1 MSGIERVELM
11 ELGQRLSEA
20 GIDVD
25 PLTLW
30 QQFSREVS
38 GQYELSGFVKW
49 LGIKG
54 IVDQALV
61 EELLA
66 EIAVEVTGLDVLG
79 SFYDRTRT
87 VDLKHGDILMPVA
100 APLRKTHYLM
110 LKQVGAGAMGEVHL
124 AKDRLLR
131 RTVAFKKLL
140 QKAMDPAIVMRFLG
154 EAQITSQLDHPH
166 VVPIYGLESNPEGG
180 IAYTMKMVHGDS
192 LKQWLA
198 GVKVAYH
205 LEAVSDEQRLASR
218 IRLFLKICDAL
229 SFAHSKGV
237 IHRDLKPANI
247 MLGRYGEVYVMDWG
261 IARPFGPA
269 MKAVSNGEAIEVDSL
284 ELYAHEA
291 GQIVGTP
298 RYMSPEQAAGMND
311 ELDQRS
317 DLFAMGLILY
327 EMVSLRQAIQAKNMQ
342 QTLHKV
348 IKRELEPLAHLYGEA
363 IPPALAAIINRAT
376 ARRRAERYANIAE
389 LADDLRRLLAD
400 EKVTAHDETLLQSL
414 QRGIQRHRQL
424 VLPVLMGLLLLGG
437 GTVLG
442 LQLLKQHQLEQAELQ
457 RRQTSLVMMAL
468 AEHAQQISGRF
479 QVLEAQLQQLSAAV
493 RVAVGPGRP
502 AAGPVYTESD
512 FAAGRVPD
520 LADSPILKGKVSL
533 DWPVLRLSASAGS
546 LGGKLEPLRYVG
558 WRLLAQDRDGEFLK
572 LPPAAQHRQVLA
584 ENREI
589 LSLHV
594 GLADGS
600 ALSYPGRIG
609 VSADPLQASWYRQA
623 AGSPGTVWAMTY
635 DSPAG
640 KVIPGSQAVR
650 DEQGELLGVAALEL
664 SQSEVAAAWLPLSF
678 YFKAEAV
685 WLLTADGRLVAA
697 TPAAPVLDPAALAE
711 LQRTASGFARLPQN
725 RFRAHTLL
733 TSMGWHLVIEG
744 NLTSLSG
751 RLMLESPAKAKS

>member
-1 MSGIERVELM
+1 MSIEKVELM

-20 GIDVD
+20 GIDTE
-25 PLTLW
+25 PIELW

-38 GQYELSGFVKW
+38 GQYALSSFVKW

-54 IVDQALV
+54 LIAQALV

-66 EIAVEVTGLDVLG
+66 EMAVEVTGLDVLG
-79 SFYDRTRT
+79 SFYDLTRT

-140 QKAMDPAIVMRFLG
+140 QKAMDPALMLRFLG

-166 VVPIYGLESNPEGG
+166 VVPIYGLESHAEGG

-205 LEAVSDEQRLASR
+205 LGAVSDEQRLASR

-229 SFAHSKGV
+229 GFAHSKGV

-269 MKAVSNGEAIEVDSL
+269 MKAGGNGEAIEVESL

-327 EMVSLRQAIQAKNMQ
+327 EMVSLRQAIQAKTMPK
-342 QTLHKV
+342 TLQKI

-363 IPPALAAIINRAT
+363 IPPALAAIIAKAT
-376 ARRRAERYANIAE
+376 ARRRAERYQHMAE
-389 LADDLRRLLAD
+389 LADDLRRFLAD
-400 EKVTAHDETLLQSL
+400 EKVLAHDETLMQSL

-424 VLPVLMGLLLLGG
+424 VLPVLMSLLLLGG

-479 QVLEAQLQQLSAAV
+479 QVLEGQLQQLGAAA
-493 RVAVGPGRP
+493 RVALGPGRP
-502 AAGPVYTESD
+502 AAGPSYTEPD

-520 LADSPILKGKVSL
+520 LAESPTLKGKVSL
-533 DWPVLRLSASAGS
+533 DWPVLRLAPTAGE

-572 LPPAAQHRQVLA
+572 LSPARQHQQVLA

-594 GLADGS
+594 GLTDGS
-600 ALSYPGRIG
+600 ALSYPGRAG
-609 VSADPLQASWYRQA
+609 VSDDPLQAGWYRQA
-623 AGSPGTVWAMTY
+623 ADSTGTVWAMTY
-635 DSPAG
+635 ESPAG
-640 KVIPGSQAVR
+640 KVIPGAQAVR
-650 DEQGELLGVAALEL
+650 DEQGHLLAVAALEL
-664 SQSEVAAAWLPLSF
+664 SQTEVASAWLPMSF
-678 YFKAEAV
+678 YFHAEAV

-697 TPAAPVLDPAALAE
+697 TAKAPVLAPAALAE
-711 LQRTASGFARLPQN
+711 LKRHDSGFERLRQN

-733 TSMGWHLVIEG
+733 TSLGWHLVIEG
-744 NLTSLSG
+744 NLADLAS
-751 RLMLESPAKAKS
+751 RLR